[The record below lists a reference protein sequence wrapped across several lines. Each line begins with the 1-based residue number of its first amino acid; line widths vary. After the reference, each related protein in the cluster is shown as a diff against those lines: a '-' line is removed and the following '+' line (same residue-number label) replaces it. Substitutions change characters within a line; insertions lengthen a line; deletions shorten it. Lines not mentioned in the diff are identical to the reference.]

1 MVCKGGREM
10 SDTPET
16 EIEDLDAYQNLAR
29 HIILRAI
36 EDVNV
41 RDDYETQAN
50 RAAAEHNRTSAIV
63 FFKSQWFKEICEG
76 IGIPHSSAKRA
87 AFK

>member
-1 MVCKGGREM
+1 M
-10 SDTPET
+10 SETPET
-16 EIEDLDAYQNLAR
+16 QSEDLDAYQNLAR
-29 HIILRAI
+29 HIILQALD
-36 EDVNV
+36 DVNA

-50 RAAAEHNRTSAIV
+50 RAAAEHNRSSAV
-63 FFKSQWFKEICEG
+63 TFFKGHWFKEICEG